1 MGVGLGWLVVY
12 VLVAAGLGA
21 LLYKHL
27 FTTMLLVP
35 LVAESVLIKSPW
47 TTSAYWKGV
56 VARFAGLAIANALTY
71 FLYVIPVIYEGK
83 EPWSEEALWAYVV
96 VGVQTV
102 VAAIALLAS
111 RRLTRK
117 KPIARLPSWNC
128 RAWKSGCPRRRS
140 P

>member
-1 MGVGLGWLVVY
+1 MNQETSCRSLPNLPPRTIGASLGWLVAY

-21 LLYKHL
+21 LLYKFL
-27 FTTMLLVP
+27 FATMLLVP
-35 LVAESVLIKSPW
+35 LVAETVLVKSLW
-47 TTSAYWKGV
+47 TTSSYWKGII
-56 VARFAGLAIANALTY
+56 ARFAGLVIANVFIY

-111 RRLTRK
+111 RRLLRK
-117 KPIARLPSWNC
+117 KSVAAS
-128 RAWKSGCPRRRS
+128 
-140 P
+140 